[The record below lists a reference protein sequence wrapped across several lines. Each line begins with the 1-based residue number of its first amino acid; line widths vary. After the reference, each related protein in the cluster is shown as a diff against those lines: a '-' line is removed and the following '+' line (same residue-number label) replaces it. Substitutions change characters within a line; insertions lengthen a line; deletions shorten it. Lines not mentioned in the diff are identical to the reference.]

1 MNNQFQ
7 TLRDKENLVDCDS
20 HPFSTTYFGQLFK
33 EEAYYWELVK
43 PPVSLP
49 SSIKIIEPETGLE
62 VLFLCSEFNSDG
74 SSERSILEKMAFAM
88 KLTPIEFK
96 LLEYSND
103 ALEGD
108 PIKAK
113 SEIKDLILNN
123 KPKVVITFGATM
135 TNFILDKQERL
146 SKVHGKFFP
155 KLYEGHQTQIVPVF
169 HPGFLII
176 NPNMKRTAWMDLQKV
191 MEFLG
196 KLK

>member
-7 TLRDKENLVDCDS
+7 TLRDKADLVDSDS
-20 HPFSTTYFGQLFK
+20 HSFSTTYFGQLFK

-43 PPVSLP
+43 PPVLKP
-49 SSIKIIEPETGLE
+49 SSTKIIEPEIGLE

-88 KLTPIEFK
+88 KLSKEEFK
-96 LLEYSND
+96 LLEYSSE
-103 ALEGD
+103 ALESNPRD
-108 PIKAK
+108 
-113 SEIKDLILNN
+113 EIKELVLQT
-123 KPKVVITFGATM
+123 KPKVVITFGAVM
-135 TNFILDKQERL
+135 TNFILDKEERL

-155 KLYEGHQTQIVPVF
+155 KLYDGYQTQVVPVF

-191 MEFLG
+191 MDFLG